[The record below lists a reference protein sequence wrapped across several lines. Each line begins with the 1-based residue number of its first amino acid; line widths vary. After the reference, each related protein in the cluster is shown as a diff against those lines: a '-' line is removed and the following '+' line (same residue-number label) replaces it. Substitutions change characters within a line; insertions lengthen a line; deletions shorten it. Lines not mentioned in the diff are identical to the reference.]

1 MLGMQKR
8 LSRWKVYTMPLYKAL
23 SHTTLLYTSL
33 HAKFYYK
40 LEKNNFECNLKKHSS
55 LWTIRLL
62 LGLLY

>member
-33 HAKFYYK
+33 HAKSYK
-40 LEKNNFECNLKKHSS
+40 LEKNNFERNLKKHSS